1 MGPVL
6 NPVTGIFR
14 GREGGVMTE
23 TGIIAMWPRAQ
34 ERLPGAPE
42 AARGTEASFPRAF
55 GGSEALPT
63 PSFRLQA
70 SRSEGGREFLSDA
83 NEPVMLCDGGARNL
97 VLVPEM
103 LLIWKEG

>member
-6 NPVTGIFR
+6 NPVTGVFR

-42 AARGTEASFPRAF
+42 AARGTKRPFLEPLEGVRLCPHLASD
-55 GGSEALPT
+55 
-63 PSFRLQA
+63 
-70 SRSEGGREFLSDA
+70 SRPPEVREGGDSSLTPTS
-83 NEPVMLCDGGARNL
+83 L
-97 VLVPEM
+97 
-103 LLIWKEG
+103 